1 MGEQMNA
8 VRFQSVTK
16 IYRRSH
22 LGRVTETVG
31 LDRLDLDIRKGEVFG
46 LLGLN
51 GSGKTTTIKLLMG
64 LHLPTKGDV
73 EVLGVRSGDVA
84 ALARTGYA
92 PEAAY
97 LNKTLTGR
105 ENLRL
110 FAALS
115 GIAASERE
123 RRVEDIL
130 GKVGLSGAL
139 DKRLSEYSKGML
151 QRASL
156 AQALIHDP
164 ELVVLDEPVT
174 GLDPLAIKEVR
185 ALILWLKEK
194 GKTVLFSS
202 HDISEVE
209 RVCDRIG
216 ILSGGKLVKTM
227 EQKDWK
233 GKPDALES
241 AFAAAVARTDGVGPI
256 RMEAA

>member
-1 MGEQMNA
+1 MNA
-8 VRFQSVTK
+8 IRFQKVSK

-22 LGRVTETVG
+22 LGRTTETPG
-31 LDRLDLDIRKGEVFG
+31 LVELDLDIAKGEVFG

-51 GSGKTTTIKLLMG
+51 GSGKTTAIKLLMG
-64 LHLPTKGDV
+64 LHLPTKGEIETLGRRVPDV
-73 EVLGVRSGDVA
+73 KV
-84 ALARTGYA
+84 LARIGYA
-92 PEAAY
+92 PESAY

-105 ENLRL
+105 ESLRL

-115 GIAASERE
+115 RIPAEEVE
-123 RRVEDIL
+123 RRVTEMFA
-130 GKVGLSGAL
+130 KVGLDKAL

-156 AQALIHDP
+156 AQALVHDP
-164 ELVVLDEPVT
+164 ELVILDEPVT

-185 ALILWLKEK
+185 LLILWLKAN

-216 ILSGGKLVKTM
+216 ILSGGRLVKVM
-227 EQKDWK
+227 KQDEWR
-233 GKPDALES
+233 GKPDSLEA
-241 AFAAAVARTDGVGPI
+241 AFAAAVVRTDGVGSI
-256 RMEAA
+256 RME

>member
-1 MGEQMNA
+1 MNA
-8 VRFQSVTK
+8 IRFQNVTK

-22 LGRVTETVG
+22 LGRITETTG
-31 LDRLDLDIRKGEVFG
+31 LDGLTLDITQGEVFG

-51 GSGKTTTIKLLMG
+51 GSGKTTAIKLLMG
-64 LHLPTKGDV
+64 LHHPTKGEVETLGRRASDV
-73 EVLGVRSGDVA
+73 SVLGRI
-84 ALARTGYA
+84 GYA

-110 FAALS
+110 FASLS
-115 GIAASERE
+115 GIPRAEIEFRTEEMLA
-123 RRVEDIL
+123 
-130 GKVGLSGAL
+130 KVGLGKAM
-139 DKRLSEYSKGML
+139 DQRLSEYSKGML

-156 AQALIHDP
+156 GQALVHDP
-164 ELVVLDEPVT
+164 ELVILDEPVT

-185 ALILWLKEK
+185 ALILWLKGK

-216 ILSGGKLVKTM
+216 ILSGGRLVKVMTQD
-227 EQKDWK
+227 EWR
-233 GKPDALES
+233 GKTDALEA
-241 AFAAAVARTDGVGPI
+241 AFTAAVVRTDGVGPI
-256 RMEAA
+256 RLE

>member
-1 MGEQMNA
+1 MNA
-8 VRFQSVTK
+8 VSFKKVGK

-22 LGRVTETVG
+22 LGRTTETVG
-31 LDRLDLDIRKGEVFG
+31 LADLDLDVPVGQVFG

-51 GSGKTTTIKLLMG
+51 GSGKTTAIKLLMG
-64 LHLPTKGDV
+64 LHLPTTGDV
-73 EVLGVRSGDVA
+73 EVLGGRVPDVEV
-84 ALARTGYA
+84 LARIGYA

-97 LNKTLTGR
+97 LNKSLTGR
-105 ENLRL
+105 ETLRL

-115 GIAASERE
+115 RIPAAARE
-123 RRVEDIL
+123 ARVEKIL
-130 GKVGLSGAL
+130 GDVGLGRAM
-139 DKRLSEYSKGML
+139 DKRLGEYSKGML

-164 ELVVLDEPVT
+164 ELVILDEPVT

-185 ALILWLKEK
+185 ALILWLKAK

-216 ILSGGKLVKTM
+216 ILSGGRLARVMTQD
-227 EQKDWK
+227 EWR
-233 GKPDALES
+233 GKPDALEN
-241 AFAAAVARTDGVGPI
+241 AFAASVKRTDGVGEI
-256 RMEAA
+256 RLD

>member
-1 MGEQMNA
+1 MNA
-8 VRFQSVTK
+8 IRFQKVGK

-22 LGRVTETVG
+22 LGRLTESVG
-31 LDRLDLDIRKGEVFG
+31 LDGLDLDVREGEVFG

-51 GSGKTTTIKLLMG
+51 GSGKTTAIKLIMG
-64 LHLPTKGDV
+64 LHLPTTGDV
-73 EVLGVRSGDVA
+73 EVLGRRMPDVEV
-84 ALARTGYA
+84 LARIGYA

-97 LNKTLTGR
+97 LNKSLTGR

-115 GIAASERE
+115 RVPAPARE
-123 RRVEDIL
+123 AKVESMMT
-130 GKVGLSGAL
+130 KVGLGHAL

-164 ELVVLDEPVT
+164 ELVILDEPVT

-185 ALILWLKEK
+185 ALILWLKAR

-209 RVCDRIG
+209 KVCDRIG
-216 ILSGGKLVKTM
+216 ILSGGRLARTM
-227 EQKDWK
+227 TQDEWR
-233 GKPDALES
+233 GKPDALEN
-241 AFAAAVARTDGVGPI
+241 AFAAAVTRTDGVGEI
-256 RMEAA
+256 RLD

>member
-1 MGEQMNA
+1 MNA
-8 VRFQSVTK
+8 LRFQNVGK

-22 LGRVTETVG
+22 LGRLTETVG
-31 LDRLDLDIRKGEVFG
+31 LQGLELEVARGEVFG

-51 GSGKTTTIKLLMG
+51 GSGKTTAIKLLMG
-64 LHLPTKGDV
+64 LHLPTTGDV
-73 EVLGVRSGDVA
+73 EVLGRRMPDVEV
-84 ALARTGYA
+84 LARIGYA

-97 LNKTLTGR
+97 LNKSLTGR
-105 ENLRL
+105 ETLNLY
-110 FAALS
+110 AALS
-115 GIAASERE
+115 GMPAASRGAKVTGMLS
-123 RRVEDIL
+123 R
-130 GKVGLSGAL
+130 VGLERAG

-164 ELVVLDEPVT
+164 ELLIMDEPVT

-185 ALILWLKEK
+185 ALILWLKAK

-209 RVCDRIG
+209 KVCDRIG
-216 ILSGGKLVKTM
+216 ILSGGKLARVMTQD
-227 EQKDWK
+227 EWR

-241 AFAAAVARTDGVGPI
+241 AFAAAVTRTDGVGEI
-256 RMEAA
+256 RLD

>member
-1 MGEQMNA
+1 MNA
-8 VRFQSVTK
+8 LSFKNVGK

-22 LGRVTETVG
+22 LGKTTETVG
-31 LDRLDLDIRKGEVFG
+31 LADLTLDVPRGEVFG

-51 GSGKTTTIKLLMG
+51 GSGKTTAIKLLMG
-64 LHLPTKGDV
+64 LHLPTTGDV
-73 EVLGVRSGDVA
+73 SVLDRTVPDID
-84 ALARTGYA
+84 ALAKIGYA

-97 LNKTLTGR
+97 LNKSLTGR
-105 ENLRL
+105 ETLRL

-115 GIAASERE
+115 RIPACEREARAASMLE
-123 RRVEDIL
+123 
-130 GKVGLSGAL
+130 KVGLGHAL

-164 ELVVLDEPVT
+164 ELVIMDEPVT

-185 ALILWLKEK
+185 ALILWLKAK

-216 ILSGGKLVKTM
+216 ILNGGRLARVMTQEEWRGKT
-227 EQKDWK
+227 
-233 GKPDALES
+233 DALEN
-241 AFAAAVARTDGVGPI
+241 AFAESVRRTDGVGPI
-256 RMEAA
+256 KLD

>member
-1 MGEQMNA
+1 MNA
-8 VRFQSVTK
+8 LRFRRVGK
-16 IYRRSH
+16 IYRKSH
-22 LGRVTETVG
+22 LGTVTETVG
-31 LDRLDLDIRKGEVFG
+31 LTSLDLEIRAGEVFG

-51 GSGKTTTIKLLMG
+51 GSGKTTAIKLLMG
-64 LHLPTKGDV
+64 LHLPTTGDV
-73 EVLGVRSGDVA
+73 EVLGRSVPDVEV
-84 ALARTGYA
+84 LSRIGYA

-97 LNKTLTGR
+97 LNRSMTGR

-115 GIAASERE
+115 RVPAGERE
-123 RRVEDIL
+123 ERVERMLKRI
-130 GKVGLSGAL
+130 GLEQAM
-139 DKRLSEYSKGML
+139 DRRLSEYSKGML

-185 ALILWLKEK
+185 VLILWLKSR

-209 RVCDRIG
+209 KVCDRIG
-216 ILSGGKLVKTM
+216 VLSGGRLAKVMTQD
-227 EQKDWK
+227 EWR
-233 GKPDALES
+233 GKPDALEN
-241 AFAAAVARTDGVGPI
+241 AFAASVTRTDGVGEI
-256 RMEAA
+256 HLD

>member
-1 MGEQMNA
+1 MNA
-8 VRFQSVTK
+8 IRFQKVSK

-22 LGRVTETVG
+22 LGRVTETPG
-31 LDRLDLDIRKGEVFG
+31 LIELDLDVPKGEVFG

-51 GSGKTTTIKLLMG
+51 GSGKTTAIKLLMG

-73 EVLGVRSGDVA
+73 ETLGSRAPDTAV
-84 ALARTGYA
+84 LARIGYA
-92 PEAAY
+92 PESAY

-105 ENLRL
+105 ESLRL
-110 FAALS
+110 FASLS
-115 GIAASERE
+115 GLARAGLEQ
-123 RRVEDIL
+123 RVEGML
-130 GKVGLSGAL
+130 AKVGLDKAM

-164 ELVVLDEPVT
+164 ELVILDEPVT

-185 ALILWLKEK
+185 ALILWLKSK

-216 ILSGGKLVKTM
+216 ILSGGRLVKVM
-227 EQKDWK
+227 KQAEWR
-233 GKPDALES
+233 GKADALEN
-241 AFAAAVARTDGVGPI
+241 AFADAVVRTDGVGPI
-256 RMEAA
+256 RME

>member
-1 MGEQMNA
+1 MNA
-8 VRFQSVTK
+8 IRFQNVSK

-22 LGRVTETVG
+22 LGKVTETTG
-31 LDRLDLDIRKGEVFG
+31 LSGLDLDIAQGEVFG

-51 GSGKTTTIKLLMG
+51 GSGKTTAIKLLMG
-64 LHLPTKGDV
+64 LHHPTKGEVETLSRRASDV
-73 EVLGVRSGDVA
+73 EVL
-84 ALARTGYA
+84 ARIGYA

-115 GIAASERE
+115 RIPRAEIE
-123 RRVEDIL
+123 KRVEEMLGRVGL
-130 GKVGLSGAL
+130 GKAL
-139 DKRLSEYSKGML
+139 DQRLSEYSKGML

-164 ELVVLDEPVT
+164 ELVILDEPVT

-185 ALILWLKEK
+185 VLILWLKSK

-216 ILSGGKLVKTM
+216 ILSGGRLVKVM
-227 EQKDWK
+227 KQDEWR
-233 GKPDALES
+233 GKPDALET
-241 AFAAAVARTDGVGPI
+241 AFAAAVVRTDGVGSI
-256 RMEAA
+256 RME

>member
-1 MGEQMNA
+1 VNA
-8 VRFQSVTK
+8 IRFQKVSK

-22 LGRVTETVG
+22 LGRITETAG
-31 LDRLDLDIRKGEVFG
+31 LVELDLDIPKGEVFG

-51 GSGKTTTIKLLMG
+51 GSGKTTAIKLLMG
-64 LHLPTKGDV
+64 LHLPTTGEVETLGRRAPDV
-73 EVLGVRSGDVA
+73 EVL
-84 ALARTGYA
+84 ARIGYA
-92 PEAAY
+92 PESAY
-97 LNKTLTGR
+97 LNKSLTGR
-105 ENLRL
+105 ESLRL
-110 FAALS
+110 FASLS
-115 GIAASERE
+115 HIPAADLE
-123 RRVEDIL
+123 RRVTEML
-130 GKVGLSGAL
+130 AKVGLDKAM

-164 ELVVLDEPVT
+164 ELVILDEPVT

-185 ALILWLKEK
+185 LLILWLKSQ

-216 ILSGGKLVKTM
+216 ILSGGRLVKIM
-227 EQKDWK
+227 KQDEWR

-241 AFAAAVARTDGVGPI
+241 AFTAAVVRTDGVGPI
-256 RMEAA
+256 RME

>member
-1 MGEQMNA
+1 MNA
-8 VRFQSVTK
+8 LRFQRVGK

-22 LGRVTETVG
+22 LGKLTETVG
-31 LDRLDLDIRKGEVFG
+31 LDGLDLDVPQGQVFG

-51 GSGKTTTIKLLMG
+51 GSGKTTAIKLLMG
-64 LHLPTKGDV
+64 LHLPTTGDV
-73 EVLGVRSGDVA
+73 EVLGRRVPDLE
-84 ALARTGYA
+84 ALARIGYA

-97 LNKTLTGR
+97 LNKSMTGR

-115 GIAASERE
+115 RVPANVREKKVIDMLEHMGLGPAA
-123 RRVEDIL
+123 
-130 GKVGLSGAL
+130 
-139 DKRLSEYSKGML
+139 DKRLSDYSKGML

-164 ELVVLDEPVT
+164 ELVILDEPVT

-185 ALILWLKEK
+185 ALILWLKSK

-209 RVCDRIG
+209 KVCDRIG
-216 ILSGGKLVKTM
+216 ILSGGRLAKVMTQD
-227 EQKDWK
+227 EWR
-233 GKPDALES
+233 GKPDALEN
-241 AFAAAVARTDGVGPI
+241 AFTASVTRTDGVGEI
-256 RMEAA
+256 RLD

>member
-1 MGEQMNA
+1 MSAIQ
-8 VRFQSVTK
+8 FQRVSK

-22 LGRVTETVG
+22 LGRTTETAG
-31 LDRLDLDIRKGEVFG
+31 LIELDLDISRGEVFG

-51 GSGKTTTIKLLMG
+51 GSGKTTAIKLLMG
-64 LHLPTKGDV
+64 LHLPTKGEV
-73 EVLGVRSGDVA
+73 ETLGRRAPNIEVL
-84 ALARTGYA
+84 ARIGYT

-105 ENLRL
+105 ESLRL

-115 GIAASERE
+115 GIPRAERE
-123 RRVEDIL
+123 KRVSDIL
-130 GKVGLSGAL
+130 RKVGLDKAL
-139 DKRLSEYSKGML
+139 DVRLADYSKGML
-151 QRASL
+151 QRTSL
-156 AQALIHDP
+156 AQALVHDP
-164 ELVVLDEPVT
+164 ELIILDEPVT

-185 ALILWLKEK
+185 ALILWLKSK

-216 ILSGGKLVKTM
+216 ILSGGRLVKVM
-227 EQKDWK
+227 RQDEWR
-233 GKPDALES
+233 GKADALET

-256 RMEAA
+256 RME

>member
-1 MGEQMNA
+1 VNA
-8 VRFQSVTK
+8 IRFQKVSK

-22 LGRVTETVG
+22 LGRTTETTG
-31 LDRLDLDIRKGEVFG
+31 LVDLDLDVPKGEVFG

-51 GSGKTTTIKLLMG
+51 GSGKTTAIKLLMG
-64 LHLPTKGDV
+64 LHLPTKGEV
-73 EVLGVRSGDVA
+73 ETLGRRAPDIEI
-84 ALARTGYA
+84 LAKIGYA

-115 GIAASERE
+115 GIPRAERE
-123 RRVEDIL
+123 ARAADML
-130 GKVGLSGAL
+130 AKVGLEKAM

-164 ELVVLDEPVT
+164 ELVILDEPVT

-185 ALILWLKEK
+185 ALILWLKGK

-216 ILSGGKLVKTM
+216 ILSGGRLVKVM
-227 EQKDWK
+227 KQDEWR
-233 GKPDALES
+233 GKADYLEA
-241 AFAAAVARTDGVGPI
+241 AFAAAVVRTDGVGPI
-256 RMEAA
+256 RME

>member
-1 MGEQMNA
+1 MSALSFRG
-8 VRFQSVTK
+8 VSKV
-16 IYRRSH
+16 YRRSH

-31 LDRLDLDIRKGEVFG
+31 LSGLDLELEKGEVFG

-51 GSGKTTTIKLLMG
+51 GAGKTTAIKLLMG
-64 LHLPTKGDV
+64 LHLPTTGEV
-73 EVLGVRSGDVA
+73 HVLGRRVPDVDV
-84 ALARTGYA
+84 LARIGYA

-97 LNKTLTGR
+97 LNKSLTGR
-105 ENLRL
+105 ENLAL

-115 GIAASERE
+115 RLPAEGRGD
-123 RRVEDIL
+123 RVAEML
-130 GKVGLSGAL
+130 GRVGLEKAA
-139 DKRLSEYSKGML
+139 DRPLSEYSKGML

-185 ALILWLKEK
+185 ALILWLKGK

-209 RVCDRIG
+209 KVCDRIG
-216 ILSGGKLVKTM
+216 ILSGGRLAKLMT
-227 EQKDWK
+227 QDQWR
-233 GKPDALES
+233 GKADALES
-241 AFAAAVARTDGVGPI
+241 VFAATVTRTDGVGEI
-256 RMEAA
+256 RLD

>member
-1 MGEQMNA
+1 VNA
-8 VRFQSVTK
+8 IRFQNVSK

-22 LGRVTETVG
+22 LGRVTETTG
-31 LDRLDLDIRKGEVFG
+31 LSGLDLDIVQGEVFG

-51 GSGKTTTIKLLMG
+51 GSGKTTAIKLLMG
-64 LHLPTKGDV
+64 LHHPTKGEVETLGRRASDV
-73 EVLGVRSGDVA
+73 SV
-84 ALARTGYA
+84 LARIGYA

-115 GIAASERE
+115 RIPRAEIEA
-123 RRVEDIL
+123 RVAEIL
-130 GKVGLSGAL
+130 EKVGLGKAL
-139 DKRLSEYSKGML
+139 DQRLSEYSKGML

-164 ELVVLDEPVT
+164 ELVILDEPVT

-185 ALILWLKEK
+185 VLILWLKSK

-216 ILSGGKLVKTM
+216 ILSGGRLVKVMTQS
-227 EQKDWK
+227 EWR
-233 GKPDALES
+233 GKADALET

-256 RMEAA
+256 RME

>member
-1 MGEQMNA
+1 MNA
-8 VRFQSVTK
+8 IRFQNVSK

-22 LGRVTETVG
+22 LGRVTETTG
-31 LDRLDLDIRKGEVFG
+31 LSGLDLDIAQGEVFG

-51 GSGKTTTIKLLMG
+51 GSGKTTAIKLLMG
-64 LHLPTKGDV
+64 LHHPTKGEVETLGRRASDV
-73 EVLGVRSGDVA
+73 EVL
-84 ALARTGYA
+84 ARIGYA

-115 GIAASERE
+115 RIPRAEIE
-123 RRVEDIL
+123 KRVAEML
-130 GKVGLSGAL
+130 GKVGLGKAM
-139 DKRLSEYSKGML
+139 DQRLSEYSKGML

-164 ELVVLDEPVT
+164 ELVILDEPVT

-185 ALILWLKEK
+185 VLILWLKSK

-216 ILSGGKLVKTM
+216 ILSGGRLVKVM
-227 EQKDWK
+227 KQEEWR
-233 GKPDALES
+233 GKPDALET
-241 AFAAAVARTDGVGPI
+241 AFAAAVVRTDGVGSI
-256 RMEAA
+256 RME